1 MFGALTTLSKL
12 AKNGDQA
19 RSLRNQLFPLG
30 LSHNNKSH
38 LAEAGHA
45 AAVATAMT
53 DDQLTFLK
61 SLPLDDS
68 TMFDL
73 HNQWQSVST
82 QMGAVEEKRALLKH
96 PSKTLA
102 AQTQA
107 ARREWIRW
115 TKILVTTAENAGI
128 GPADDALLFAPLR
141 EAMQKADDRWS
152 NSPKPTPPAP
162 APSRSNNVEAARPGP
177 RGGGLSSPRFQ
188 GDRLPDAAFQRVG
201 PRKPR
206 TTQPWRT
213 YTSSEATSHAALAN
227 VYVQRSH
234 VPRSS
239 FQRVGPRKPRTT

>member
-1 MFGALTTLSKL
+1 MDERKLDEAEMSEVSKAWVTTESAARAVIEKTPMMAPLLPTLEQVHAAIVAVAAQSSDPEIQQLTLQGKQLDIQHDDLLRGMFGALTTLAKL
-12 AKNGDQA
+12 AKNGDQV

-45 AAVATAMT
+45 AAVAAAMT

-61 SLPLDDS
+61 SLPLGDS

-73 HNQWQSVST
+73 YNQWQSVST

-128 GPADDALLFAPLR
+128 NPADDALLFAPLR

-162 APSRSNNVEAARPGP
+162 AP
-177 RGGGLSSPRFQ
+177 
-188 GDRLPDAAFQRVG
+188 
-201 PRKPR
+201 
-206 TTQPWRT
+206 
-213 YTSSEATSHAALAN
+213 
-227 VYVQRSH
+227 
-234 VPRSS
+234 
-239 FQRVGPRKPRTT
+239 